1 MDISS
6 LLQAILDPR
15 LNRSAWFQEIVKPGD
30 VFNLKIIEAQD
41 NHRALVDLGKFRTV
55 AEIKFPVKAGA

>member
-30 VFNLKIIEAQD
+30 VFNLKIIEVQD
-41 NHRALVDLGKFRTV
+41 NHRALVDRGKFR
-55 AEIKFPVKAGA
+55 ALA